1 MKRFF
6 PLSLF
11 AFASV
16 WTVAAAGADSPRT
29 PFDLARTLEAR
40 IAAGDGAMLPD
51 PPWWNHAKR
60 HLGMG
65 DATLYETILFATA
78 AAVFDSGRPT
88 AATNLSQSIPARLRE
103 LVFEHE
109 WDQ

>member
-16 WTVAAAGADSPRT
+16 WTVA
-29 PFDLARTLEAR
+29 
-40 IAAGDGAMLPD
+40 
-51 PPWWNHAKR
+51 
-60 HLGMG
+60 
-65 DATLYETILFATA
+65 
-78 AAVFDSGRPT
+78 

>member
-51 PPWWNHAKR
+51 P
-60 HLGMG
+60 G
-65 DATLYETILFATA
+65 
-78 AAVFDSGRPT
+78 
-88 AATNLSQSIPARLRE
+88 RE
-103 LVFEHE
+103 LARFAGTVDTDFDGLSDGEEHALGTNPLDSDTDGDGLPDACSTE
-109 WDQ
+109 RTRFRT